1 MSAPPDPTWYVSP
14 VGDELRLAYGPSGP
28 AGHFPQVAVLHRRD
42 GFFRL
47 APPGTTWGTSAIL
60 PPALWTGGRYVQGA
74 PVVAAWRL
82 AGRALLL
89 ALGGAPGGL
98 PFVATVRLGPP
109 ADGPEGG
116 TLGGSRGGE
125 LRAAVRVC
133 LGADG
138 ARVPLDPRPGE
149 GAKLVTL
156 SSMRV
161 SRRRWDAQEAHAGK
175 RRLTIPAARG
185 HAGSRGGWLAWPPMP
200 ASTFA
205 LLGGSSAWKAAA
217 PTVEVRLDR
226 RLTVTGWLTPSRNP
240 NGDNLSLWAAAPV
253 FPPAWRYTLTARRP
267 SPSGEGI
274 RDQSMPKARR
284 TPEEKE

>member
-1 MSAPPDPTWYVSP
+1 M
-14 VGDELRLAYGPSGP
+14 GDELRLAYGPLGP
-28 AGHFPQVAVLHRRD
+28 AGLFPQVAVLHRRD

-60 PPALWTGGRYVQGA
+60 PPALWAGGRHVQGA
-74 PVVAAWRL
+74 PVVAAWRR

-89 ALGGAPGGL
+89 TLGGAPAGL

-109 ADGPEGG
+109 ADGPDGD
-116 TLGGSRGGE
+116 TLDVSKRGE

-133 LGADG
+133 LGADS

-161 SRRRWDAQEAHAGK
+161 SGRRWDAPEAQAGG

-185 HAGSRGGWLAWPPMP
+185 RAGARGGWLAWPPVR
-200 ASTFA
+200 ASAFA
-205 LLGGSSAWKAAA
+205 LLGGSSAWKAGA

-226 RLTVTGWLTPSRNP
+226 RPGRHRLADPQPEPQRGQPLPLGGGRRLP
-240 NGDNLSLWAAAPV
+240 PV
-253 FPPAWRYTLTARRP
+253 WRYTLTARRP
-267 SPSGEGI
+267 SPSG
-274 RDQSMPKARR
+274 
-284 TPEEKE
+284 

>member
-1 MSAPPDPTWYVSP
+1 M
-14 VGDELRLAYGPSGP
+14 
-28 AGHFPQVAVLHRRD
+28 LHRRD

-74 PVVAAWRL
+74 PVVADWRL

-89 ALGGAPGGL
+89 TLGGAPGGSPSWPPSASAL
-98 PFVATVRLGPP
+98 PQTVPRVAPWAV
-109 ADGPEGG
+109 
-116 TLGGSRGGE
+116 RGGV

-161 SRRRWDAQEAHAGK
+161 SRRRWDAQEAQAGG

-185 HAGSRGGWLAWPPMP
+185 RAGARGGWLAWPPVP
-200 ASTFA
+200 ASAFA

-226 RLTVTGWLTPSRNP
+226 RLAVTGWLTPSRNP
-240 NGDNLSLWAAAPV
+240 NGDNLSLWAAAPA

-267 SPSGEGI
+267 SPSG
-274 RDQSMPKARR
+274 
-284 TPEEKE
+284 